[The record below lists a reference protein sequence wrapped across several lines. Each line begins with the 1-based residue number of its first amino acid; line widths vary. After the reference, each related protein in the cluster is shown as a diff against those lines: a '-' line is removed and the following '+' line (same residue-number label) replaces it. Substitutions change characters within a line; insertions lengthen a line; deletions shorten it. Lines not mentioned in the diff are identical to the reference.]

1 MSAIGAAAAA
11 FAGVFP
17 AELPDKSLMA
27 AVVLTATT
35 KRPIAVWTGAAAAFA
50 IHVTIAASAGRLVAL
65 APRELVA
72 LVASA
77 LFAFGAFTL
86 WRTAEAETF
95 DANVT
100 GRRVMVVAFVA
111 LLGAEW
117 GDLTQL
123 LTAGLSARTGE
134 PVAVAVGAWLAE
146 VSVCALGVTIG
157 HRFATRLPITKLRR
171 GAGVICAVLA
181 AWSLTALF

>member
-1 MSAIGAAAAA
+1 VSAIGAAAAA

-35 KRPIAVWTGAAAAFA
+35 KKPMAVWLGAAGAFA

-65 APRELVA
+65 APKELVA
-72 LVASA
+72 LVAAA
-77 LFAFGAFTL
+77 LFTFGAFTL

-95 DANVT
+95 DAQIT
-100 GRRVMVVAFVA
+100 GRRVMLVAFVT

-134 PVAVAVGAWLAE
+134 PVAVALGAWTAE
-146 VSVCALGVTIG
+146 VSVGALGVTIG
-157 HRFATRLPITKLRR
+157 HRFAARLPIQKLRR
-171 GAGVICAVLA
+171 GAAIVCSALAV
-181 AWSLTALF
+181 WSLTGAF